1 MMLDRLKQWY
11 HHPVVQWAALT
22 CYYTAILLGLIL
34 IYGFTAAHTGTF
46 IYNEF

>member
-1 MMLDRLKQWY
+1 MNHLKQWIRY
-11 HHPVVQWAALT
+11 PAVQWIVLT